1 MAAKKHQGLGR
12 GLSALLGGDA
22 VPVKTGPMNTA
33 PMNTAPAQPAS
44 QGGNGATAPASVAQ
58 GQAPQAQAV
67 QAPPAQRHA
76 SIEFLH
82 PGKFQPRHVF
92 DPEMLENLAQSIREN
107 GVLQPILVRD
117 HPSRK
122 GEFEIVAGERR
133 WRAAQLAQLHQ
144 VPIVLRGL
152 NDREVLEI
160 AIIENVQRQ
169 DLSPLEEANGY
180 DRLMAEFK
188 YTQEQLAERIGKSRP
203 HIANMLRLLDLPEEV
218 RALLDKGE
226 LTMGHARALIKA
238 DDPVALA
245 RQVVAEGLN
254 VRQTEKLAQA
264 HKPEAKAPAG
274 GKPAKS
280 GKDGASSAKPA
291 AEKDADTRALE
302 RDLAQR
308 LGLKVEID
316 FDGEGGQVVVHYRN
330 LEQLDDIIAKLNG

>member
-22 VPVKTGPMNTA
+22 VPVKTGAVNA
-33 PMNTAPAQPAS
+33 GAQPA
-44 QGGNGATAPASVAQ
+44 QHGGNGAAAQ
-58 GQAPQAQAV
+58 TPAQAV

-169 DLSPLEEANGY
+169 DLSPLEEATGY

-226 LTMGHARALIKA
+226 LTTGHARALIKA

-245 RQVVAEGLN
+245 KQVVAEGLN

-264 HKPEAKAPAG
+264 HKPEAKALARGKAG
-274 GKPAKS
+274 NGAAALDKNAAK
-280 GKDGASSAKPA
+280 KPA

-308 LGLKVEID
+308 LGLKVDIE
-316 FDGEGGQVVVHYRN
+316 FDGEGGQVVVHYRS